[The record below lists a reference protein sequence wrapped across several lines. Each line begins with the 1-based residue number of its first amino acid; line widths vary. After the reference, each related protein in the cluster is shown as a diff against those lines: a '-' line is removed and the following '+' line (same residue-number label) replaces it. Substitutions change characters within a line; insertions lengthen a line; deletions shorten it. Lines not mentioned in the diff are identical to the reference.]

1 MKNVLK
7 ALANFQQE
15 CPPVLK
21 KTKGYG
27 YNYADLPEVLDVIN
41 PYLKKNGLG
50 FTQLVNDG
58 IVKTILFHYDSGEML
73 ESGTVIPSDV
83 KLKGMNDFQVLGS
96 AITYIRRY
104 ALSSI
109 LGIASDK
116 DNDGAGQQQH
126 PKNTLPKKPKLD
138 VGDGAFE
145 QAKNWIANGGDLKK
159 VLEKYA
165 LTDNAKKELKL

>member
-1 MKNVLK
+1 MKNLLK

-27 YNYADLPEVLDVIN
+27 YNYADLPEILDVIN
-41 PYLKKNGLG
+41 PCMKKNGLG

-58 IVKTILFHYDSGEML
+58 IIKTILFHYSSGETL
-73 ESGTVIPSDV
+73 ESETVIPQDV

-96 AITYIRRY
+96 AITYLRRY

-109 LGIASDK
+109 LGIVSDK
-116 DNDGAGQQQH
+116 DNDGAGQQL
-126 PKNTLPKKPKLD
+126 PKKAAPKKPKLD

-159 VLEKYA
+159 VLEKYD

>member
-1 MKNVLK
+1 MKNLFK
-7 ALANFQQE
+7 SLANFQQE

-27 YNYADLPEVLDVIN
+27 YNYADLPEILDVIN
-41 PYLKKNGLG
+41 PYMKKNGLG

-58 IVKTILFHYDSGEML
+58 SIKTILFHYDSGETM
-73 ESGTVIPSDV
+73 ESETGIPQDV

-96 AITYIRRY
+96 AITYLRRY

-109 LGIASDK
+109 LGIVSDA
-116 DNDGAGQQQH
+116 DTDGAGQQQ
-126 PKNTLPKKPKLD
+126 PKKATHTKKPKLD

-159 VLEKYA
+159 VLEKYD
-165 LTDNAKKELKL
+165 LTENAKKELK